1 MALGM
6 GEDPNTLRDFRFGFD
21 RGEEEYYEE
30 NDDRYEAV
38 RWIYKNETL
47 LLMRWDGGNYQLL
60 YSDKVEGRDFD
71 TTEICK
77 RRTLKEFDP
86 IMFKCLGIE
95 LVEGIPSEVTS

>member
-21 RGEEEYYEE
+21 RGEEEYCEETYE
-30 NDDRYEAV
+30 RYETV
-38 RWIYKNETL
+38 RWMYKNETL
-47 LLMRWDGGNYQLL
+47 LLLRWDNGYRLL
-60 YSDKVEGRDFD
+60 YSDRVEDRDFD
-71 TTEICK
+71 TAEVCK

-95 LVEGIPSEVTS
+95 LVEGIPSEVTP